1 MPLSIDVRGFGT
13 YTFNYLVTDL
23 NGTLTTYGKFSPRL
37 KELINQLKTS
47 LEIFIITADTL
58 GTGAEIATELGI
70 SIKKIYDT
78 IPQNIQK
85 ADFVEKL
92 GSNSVIAFG
101 NGKNDAFML
110 TKAALSFG
118 IMNKEGISSKTMLA
132 ADIIVNHVEDALE
145 MLLEPKYIKAG
156 LRL

>member
-13 YTFNYLVTDL
+13 YTFKYLVTDL
-23 NGTLTTYGKFSPRL
+23 NGTLTTYGKFSPQL
-37 KELINQLKTS
+37 KELIDHLKSS
-47 LEIFIITADTL
+47 LEILIITADTL
-58 GTGAEIATELGI
+58 GTGTEIAAKLGI
-70 SIKKIYDT
+70 SIERIYDA
-78 IPQNIQK
+78 IPQDIQK

-92 GSNSVIAFG
+92 GPDSVIAFG
-101 NGKNDAFML
+101 NGQNDALML
-110 TKAALSFG
+110 KKAALSFG

-132 ADIIVNHVEDALE
+132 ADIIVNQVEDALQ